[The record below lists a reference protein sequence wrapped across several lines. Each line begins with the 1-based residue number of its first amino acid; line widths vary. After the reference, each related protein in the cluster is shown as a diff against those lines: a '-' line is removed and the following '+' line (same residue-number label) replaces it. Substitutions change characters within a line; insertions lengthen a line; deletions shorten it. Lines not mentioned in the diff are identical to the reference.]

1 MSLSQ
6 RIARGAACA
15 LLAGFAAVSP
25 AAAQSSSA
33 AQPNAAA
40 RAFAPDYR
48 INPGD
53 ELEIYVWGEERLQ
66 RTVRILPDGSFAF
79 PLVGQISAQG
89 KLPQDIE
96 RTISEGLRDQYRG
109 QVPQVTVSVKNPAGL
124 QFAVMGKV
132 NSPGTFTPG
141 RYVTILDALAL
152 AGGPAD
158 FANLDAIL
166 VIRKNGAQ
174 MTTQRFRLSQLF
186 KSGAGNDEVQRA
198 NIQRIE
204 SGDTIIVP

>member
-6 RIARGAACA
+6 RTARGAACA
-15 LLAGFAAVSP
+15 FLAGFMAVSP
-25 AAAQSSSA
+25 AVAQVA
-33 AQPNAAA
+33 NVAQPASAT
-40 RAFAPDYR
+40 RQFAPDYR

-89 KLPQDIE
+89 RLPQEIE
-96 RTISEGLRDQYRG
+96 RTISEGLKDQYRG

-166 VIRKNGAQ
+166 VIRKNGTQ
-174 MTTQRFRLSQLF
+174 MTTERFRLSQLF
-186 KSGAGNDEVQRA
+186 KSGAGNEDVQRA

>member
-25 AAAQSSSA
+25 AAAQNANA

>member
-1 MSLSQ
+1 VHYWLASRQFHRRPRKAQAQ
-6 RIARGAACA
+6 RSRMRRHGHSRPTIG
-15 LLAGFAAVSP
+15 
-25 AAAQSSSA
+25 
-33 AQPNAAA
+33 
-40 RAFAPDYR
+40 

>member
-25 AAAQSSSA
+25 AAAQSASA